1 MHAKK
6 SRGNFDSLSTVVDWV
21 RYTGSTLRSLSVR
34 LTHLEY
40 DYCDSDEEERTYL
53 ESRTSE
59 TLGSSSH
66 LPSCPGFSELGWKG
80 VHMVDG
86 EMVKILT
93 SFPGLTR
100 LVISGLYVEQT
111 DFEVAHTLI
120 RFLTVLDFG

>member
-1 MHAKK
+1 
-6 SRGNFDSLSTVVDWV
+6 
-21 RYTGSTLRSLSVR
+21 
-34 LTHLEY
+34 
-40 DYCDSDEEERTYL
+40 
-53 ESRTSE
+53 
-59 TLGSSSH
+59 
-66 LPSCPGFSELGWKG
+66 
-80 VHMVDG
+80 MVDG